1 MKTIKKKYSNK
12 HKTNKKS
19 ICAPSTEES
28 FTCFTKKALLNII
41 KAWNNYYDTKIE
53 FKKNDTKK
61 NLWLKLNEKLDDK
74 CSNDYCWTKQEFLS
88 KSKKNLQTKLQKK
101 YFRPKKPQKWNSNER
116 EWLNTYD
123 INNVMKQYE
132 KKYKNFHFI
141 GAVPMDFDKKI
152 SFGSCVIDELCN
164 INLKQLLNRGKSKIG
179 IILNLDN
186 HDQEGSHW
194 VSLFCDFDSNNIYYF
209 DSYGYKETNE
219 TRNLMKRLQQQGKEL
234 NKDIKIHINNNRH
247 QYKNSECGVYSINF
261 IERLLKNETFDNI
274 SSIITKDD
282 DMFSNRQ
289 KYFMDE
295 NNI

>member
-1 MKTIKKKYSNK
+1 MKTLKKKFHNK
-12 HKTNKKS
+12 HKKS
-19 ICAPSTEES
+19 ICSPATEES
-28 FTCFTKKALLNII
+28 FTCFTKKALINII
-41 KAWNNYYDTKIE
+41 KAWNDYYDTKIE
-53 FKKNDTKK
+53 FKKSDTKK
-61 NLWLKLNEKLDDK
+61 ILWLKLNETLNDK

-88 KSKKNLQTKLQKK
+88 KSKKKLQTKLQKK
-101 YFRPKKPQKWNSNER
+101 YFRPKKPKKWTYNER

-164 INLKQLLNRGKSKIG
+164 INLKKLLNRGKSKIG
-179 IILNLDN
+179 VILNLDN

-209 DSYGYKETNE
+209 DSYGYKESNE
-219 TRNLMKRLQQQGKEL
+219 IRSLMTRLQQQGKEL

-261 IERLLKNETFDNI
+261 IERLLKNEDYNSI
-274 SSIITKDD
+274 SNIITKDD
-282 DMFSNRQ
+282 DMFNNR
-289 KYFMDE
+289 KRYFLDE
-295 NNI
+295 KNI